1 MIIMRTTKFYYL
13 SPSDYITMRVFVE
26 ITVDIEYTE
35 AEKEKLDQLAEK
47 TIAEVK
53 LIFYRDQDIF
63 SKTL

>member
-1 MIIMRTTKFYYL
+1 
-13 SPSDYITMRVFVE
+13 MRVFVE